1 MTFMLPPWR
10 ASNVSSQIAMSLR
23 TQEVAVMLKGESPLT
38 GQTSHDSLE
47 TVLSRAFQNEP
58 SVTYVFPDEATR
70 QALLPLFFRSVV
82 IPATQMHGEVCMTP
96 DIDGTSLWISPGRFS
111 TFASMMRSE
120 MQAMRLNLEAR
131 CFRRW
136 INLSGNMERVHN
148 KLTNG
153 PHWYLLAHG
162 HDRSE
167 TNSLG
172 GTLVERLQLQADRDR
187 LPCYVENFRE
197 ALLPVYEE
205 HGFQIVGAGQVP
217 RGGPS
222 FWAMIRTPR

>member
-1 MTFMLPPWR
+1 MF
-10 ASNVSSQIAMSLR
+10 
-23 TQEVAVMLKGESPLT
+23 KDESPGLT
-38 GQTSHDSLE
+38 VQTPQINSLE
-47 TVLSRAFQNEP
+47 AVLSRAFHNEP
-58 SVTYVFPDEATR
+58 NIAYVFPDEAARHTV
-70 QALLPLFFRSVV
+70 LPLIFRSVV

-96 DIDGTSLWISPGRFS
+96 GIDGTSLWISPGRFS
-111 TFASMMRSE
+111 TFALMVRRE
-120 MQAMRLNLEAR
+120 MQAMRLKLEAS

-148 KLTNG
+148 RLTNG

-167 TNSLG
+167 TKSLG
-172 GTLVERLQLQADRDR
+172 VERLLLRADRDR

-222 FWAMIRTPR
+222 FWAMMRTPH